1 MPTSCYYPSFCC
13 CCCCLGQVE
22 YLTESRAK
30 FVLTAWLSVL
40 DVPFPLPLSTTVC
53 HWVRSIILICCSCMF
68 YEVSVLSIL
77 SPNEF
82 IRPNLKWQ
90 PIVAIFGGGNPRLSS
105 SLCCILAC
113 NSLWIHMTLLKNE
126 EPTQN
131 AIYRKLQ
138 SKGHSATGSRDTKR
152 EKERDTTWMS
162 NVRREVETLRCLLM
176 AQYVVGMKSN
186 KCQEKS
192 QKAYREKRERD
203 WKGSA
208 ISRVKWSNYENVLNI
223 MLVFHFA
230 SLICPSQ
237 QLLQLVLAN
246 SQLVEALLN
255 CFNLFHAD
263 YIASCYK
270 AYGPTQLG
278 TRCIRNNPHIVGRE

>member
-1 MPTSCYYPSFCC
+1 MPTSCYYPSRCF
-13 CCCCLGQVE
+13 CCLGQVE

-53 HWVRSIILICCSCMF
+53 HWVRSIILICCACMF

-90 PIVAIFGGGNPRLSS
+90 PIVAIFGGGNPRLFS
-105 SLCCILAC
+105 SLYCILAC

-138 SKGHSATGSRDTKR
+138 SKGHSAT
-152 EKERDTTWMS
+152 ERH
-162 NVRREVETLRCLLM
+162 
-176 AQYVVGMKSN
+176 
-186 KCQEKS
+186 
-192 QKAYREKRERD
+192 KARERE
-203 WKGSA
+203 GYYM
-208 ISRVKWSNYENVLNI
+208 NEQCGEGGGN
-223 MLVFHFA
+223 FA
-230 SLICPSQ
+230 LS
-237 QLLQLVLAN
+237 
-246 SQLVEALLN
+246 
-255 CFNLFHAD
+255 
-263 YIASCYK
+263 
-270 AYGPTQLG
+270 AYGTICRRDEVKQMS
-278 TRCIRNNPHIVGRE
+278 REIAKGL